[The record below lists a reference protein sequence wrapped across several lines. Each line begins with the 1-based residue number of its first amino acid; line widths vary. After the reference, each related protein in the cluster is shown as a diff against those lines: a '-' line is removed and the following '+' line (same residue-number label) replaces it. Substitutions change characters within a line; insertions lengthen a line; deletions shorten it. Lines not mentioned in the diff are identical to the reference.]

1 MSSKHPEGR
10 KAAHGSAGFGLSLRL
25 TAYFGFLFA
34 GGMLT
39 LFAVAYSV
47 IASSV
52 RRNEVETVS
61 EQLAS
66 YAAWYDEGG
75 LYALREKFDAE
86 VRGSTQARFIRI
98 VGSNGEA
105 LFFSVPMGLTMID
118 ESELDRMAP
127 GESGTRIHFGN
138 EEKNVWTVASRRLPS
153 RVTLQAGRSSLA
165 GEEVLQRFRTIFA
178 TAAIPVLFLGIAGG
192 TLLTVSAMR
201 PIRQLVGAM
210 KEILRTGD
218 WSRRAEKKGG
228 TQELNALVD
237 LFNELLASN
246 DRLLRNMREAL
257 DNVGHDLRTP
267 MTRMRSAAEAALEK
281 DSDITAL
288 REALEDCLVE
298 SQDATVMLNVLMEL
312 SEAEAGTLRL
322 HIEKIHL
329 VEIVRKAVEMFE
341 FVVEEKRMHL
351 GIDVPEELTVNGD
364 ATRLRQ
370 VFVNVIDNAIK
381 YSTEGGKIKI
391 AGRSAAGGVE
401 ITVRDEGVGISSD
414 DLPRIWER
422 LYRGDPSRS
431 QRGLGLGLSMVR
443 AVVEAHGGTVAAES
457 TVGEGSVFTIFL
469 PA

>member
-1 MSSKHPEGR
+1 
-10 KAAHGSAGFGLSLRL
+10 
-25 TAYFGFLFA
+25 
-34 GGMLT
+34 
-39 LFAVAYSV
+39 
-47 IASSV
+47 
-52 RRNEVETVS
+52 
-61 EQLAS
+61 
-66 YAAWYDEGG
+66 
-75 LYALREKFDAE
+75 
-86 VRGSTQARFIRI
+86 
-98 VGSNGEA
+98 
-105 LFFSVPMGLTMID
+105 
-118 ESELDRMAP
+118 
-127 GESGTRIHFGN
+127 
-138 EEKNVWTVASRRLPS
+138 
-153 RVTLQAGRSSLA
+153 
-165 GEEVLQRFRTIFA
+165 
-178 TAAIPVLFLGIAGG
+178 
-192 TLLTVSAMR
+192 
-201 PIRQLVGAM
+201 
-210 KEILRTGD
+210 
-218 WSRRAEKKGG
+218 
-228 TQELNALVD
+228 
-237 LFNELLASN
+237 
-246 DRLLRNMREAL
+246 MREAL